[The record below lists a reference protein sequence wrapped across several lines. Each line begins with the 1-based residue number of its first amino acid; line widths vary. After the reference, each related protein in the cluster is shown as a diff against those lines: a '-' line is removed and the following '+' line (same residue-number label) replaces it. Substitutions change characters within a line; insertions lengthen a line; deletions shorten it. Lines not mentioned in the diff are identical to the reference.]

1 MGKLNP
7 RRVAN
12 YGEKRRTN
20 ERSKWDKKLRLH
32 PPVHVRVLR
41 DTIIVFEAAAAAV
54 SYSFVLSSGQFDKEL
69 GKKCAD
75 HFHQADSEM
84 R

>member
-41 DTIIVFEAAAAAV
+41 DTIIVFVAAAAV
-54 SYSFVLSSGQFDKEL
+54 SYSFVLSSGQFDQEL

-75 HFHQADSEM
+75 HFHQDEM